1 MEPGNPI
8 PHVKGIQG
16 KLKMGATLVRDQM
29 GDQGTEL
36 LRQQVEVVERLPTAF
51 LEKWVRN

>member
-36 LRQQVEVVERLPTAF
+36 LRQQVEVVERLATVF
-51 LEKWVRN
+51 QEKWLRN